1 MSEPLDLSRKLYY
14 TIGEVAELTGIK
26 AHVLRYWESEF
37 PSLRPGKDRG
47 GARRYRRG
55 DIEQVLEIRELLH
68 ERGFRIAGARQEL
81 ADRRRR
87 GSESTLAANQLA
99 LSFDQLDRP
108 AQLAEIRRE
117 LNEVR
122 ELVRALGRHG
132 DQAPQQAVRADAAE
146 G

>member
-14 TIGEVAELTGIK
+14 TIGEVAELTGVK
-26 AHVLRYWESEF
+26 AHVLRYWENEF
-37 PSLRPGKDRG
+37 PSLRPGKDRS

-55 DIEQVLEIRELLH
+55 DIEQILAIRELLY

-81 ADRRRR
+81 ADRRR
-87 GSESTLAANQLA
+87 GGGQEPAADQLA

-117 LNEVR
+117 LAEVR
-122 ELVRALGRHG
+122 DLVRGLGRSSQDAAG
-132 DQAPQQAVRADAAE
+132 RSGRADTAE